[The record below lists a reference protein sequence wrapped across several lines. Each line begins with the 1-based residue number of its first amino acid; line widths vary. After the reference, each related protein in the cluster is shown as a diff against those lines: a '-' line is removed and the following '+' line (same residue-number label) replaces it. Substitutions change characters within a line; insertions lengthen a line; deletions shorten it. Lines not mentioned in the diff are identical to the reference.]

1 MDIRVLRYFLAVAQ
15 EESITKAAESL
26 HIAQPS
32 LSKQMM
38 ELEKELSKQLLI
50 RGSRK
55 TALTE
60 DGVLL
65 RRRAEEIVE
74 LLDRT
79 ERELSAGTQTVSGEI
94 AIGGGTNASI
104 LGTAA
109 AIRARYPDVSFYFHG
124 GDAVDVE
131 ERLDHGTLDFA
142 VMLHP
147 VDNVKYD
154 CIPLP
159 DEVQWGLLVKSG
171 DPLAAE
177 EHITR
182 ETLMRVPLILHRRQ
196 GLQWRIAAW
205 AQTDVE
211 KLNIAATYNVI
222 NGNPEAFV
230 KSGIGA
236 FLTVRELLSS
246 RIDDGV
252 CFRPLYPALTERHM
266 LVWKRRAAL
275 SRAARVFLDAAR
287 ASVEA

>member
-1 MDIRVLRYFLAVAQ
+1 MCTVLR
-15 EESITKAAESL
+15 
-26 HIAQPS
+26 
-32 LSKQMM
+32 
-38 ELEKELSKQLLI
+38 
-50 RGSRK
+50 
-55 TALTE
+55 
-60 DGVLL
+60 
-65 RRRAEEIVE
+65 
-74 LLDRT
+74 
-79 ERELSAGTQTVSGEI
+79 
-94 AIGGGTNASI
+94 
-104 LGTAA
+104 TAA

-196 GLQWRIAAW
+196 GLQRRIAAW
-205 AQTDVE
+205 AQ

-222 NGNPEAFV
+222 NGSPEAFV

-246 RIDDGV
+246 RIDGGV

-266 LVWKRRAAL
+266 LVWKRSAAL

>member
-1 MDIRVLRYFLAVAQ
+1 M
-15 EESITKAAESL
+15 
-26 HIAQPS
+26 
-32 LSKQMM
+32 
-38 ELEKELSKQLLI
+38 
-50 RGSRK
+50 
-55 TALTE
+55 
-60 DGVLL
+60 
-65 RRRAEEIVE
+65 
-74 LLDRT
+74 
-79 ERELSAGTQTVSGEI
+79 
-94 AIGGGTNASI
+94 
-104 LGTAA
+104 
-109 AIRARYPDVSFYFHG
+109 
-124 GDAVDVE
+124 E

-159 DEVQWGLLVKSG
+159 NEVQWGLLVKSG

-182 ETLMRVPLILHRRQ
+182 ETLMRVPLILHRCQ
-196 GLQWRIAAW
+196 GLQRRIAAW

-266 LVWKRRAAL
+266 LVWKRSAAL

-287 ASVEA
+287 TSVEA